1 MSPTAVL
8 ADDEPLL
15 LDALAGAL
23 SRAWPE
29 LQVVA
34 RCRDGDAALEAIS
47 RHRPDVA
54 FLDIRMPGRS
64 GLDVARDAGAGC
76 ATRWVFVT
84 AYDEYALAAFEREAV
99 DYLLKPLEP
108 QRLQRTVGRLKAQLG
123 APAAG
128 ASADAAGAA
137 APVGEPPVPASLTFE
152 DLQRLARL
160 LSRSGDLSSGH
171 AAPGDTTGAAPAGGA
186 GRGATGVLDS
196 GDPGGPLRWLRAS
209 LRDEVRLI
217 PVEDVVWFEAA
228 DKYVRVLTRDEEA
241 LIRTPL
247 KDLVERL
254 PPGEFWQIHRGTLV
268 RVREIARTTRTLSGK
283 LHLHLRSRPER
294 LEVSR
299 TFAHLFKAD

>member
-1 MSPTAVL
+1 VSPTAVL

-23 SRAWPE
+23 SRAWPQ

-34 RCRDGDAALEAIS
+34 RCHDGDAALEAIA

-108 QRLQRTVGRLKAQLG
+108 QRLLRTVARLKAQLG
-123 APAAG
+123 TAG
-128 ASADAAGAA
+128 AESAPGAAGAA
-137 APVGEPPVPASLTFE
+137 APVAGPSVPATLTFE

-160 LSRSGDLSSGH
+160 LSRSGDLST
-171 AAPGDTTGAAPAGGA
+171 GDTAGAAPAGAA

-196 GDPGGPLRWLRAS
+196 GEPGGPLRWLRAS

-247 KDLVERL
+247 KDLIERL
-254 PPGEFWQIHRGTLV
+254 PAGEFWQIHRGTLV

-283 LHLHLRSRPER
+283 LHVHLRSRPER